1 MKEAGYI
8 NLMEKAEVRL
18 MWISLLRKELQSI
31 PMNKDMEPSALHKL
45 PKIELPIIHTLMEM
59 G

>member
-18 MWISLLRKELQSI
+18 MWISLLRKELENI
-31 PMNKDMEPSALHKL
+31 PMNKDIEPSVLHRL
-45 PKIELPIIHTLMEM
+45 PKIDLPIIHTLMEM